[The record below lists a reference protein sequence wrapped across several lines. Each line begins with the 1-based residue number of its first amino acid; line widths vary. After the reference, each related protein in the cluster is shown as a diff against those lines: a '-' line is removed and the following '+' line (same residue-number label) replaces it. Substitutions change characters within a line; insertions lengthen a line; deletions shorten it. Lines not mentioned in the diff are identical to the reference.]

1 MSQSSPSDTD
11 KDREPQT
18 FDEAAG
24 SEHPA
29 RAEDRLRRFRLP
41 VFEGPLDLLLHL
53 IKRNELDPQEVTTS
67 IITEQYL
74 QYLELLDSLNLDLAG
89 EYLVMAATLLLIKSY
104 SLLPH
109 PDITDTEDGEEL
121 KRDLVARLLEYQR
134 YREAGAKLGERPMLG
149 RDVFAAPGEKLESD
163 GPVEYRASLFDL
175 VEALREVLKRISGK
189 TPRQI
194 VLRDI
199 PVAERIPVVLEA
211 VSRAERIEFEAL
223 FEDLSDTSIVIATFL
238 ALLELIRRGQVTAL
252 QQGRHGSILLC
263 RKTSPTGQVAGEDSG
278 TDQTSKSS

>member
-1 MSQSSPSDTD
+1 MSQGSHSDAE
-11 KDREPQT
+11 KDREPPAPT
-18 FDEAAG
+18 AFDEAAEG
-24 SEHPA
+24 EQPA
-29 RAEDRLRRFRLP
+29 RSDDALRRFRLP
-41 VFEGPLDLLLHL
+41 IFEGPLDLLLHL
-53 IKRNELDPQEVTTS
+53 IKRNELDPQEVTAS

-109 PDITDTEDGEEL
+109 PELAETEDGEEL

-149 RDVFAAPGEKLESD
+149 RDVFAAPGETIQSGE
-163 GPVEYRASLFDL
+163 PVEYRASLFDL
-175 VEALREVLKRISGK
+175 VEALREVLKRLSGK
-189 TPRQI
+189 APRQI

-211 VSRAERIEFEAL
+211 IGRAERIEFAAL
-223 FEDLSDTSIVIATFL
+223 FEDLADRSLVIATFL
-238 ALLELIRRGQVTAL
+238 ALLELIRRGAVRAF
-252 QQGRHGSILLC
+252 QQGRLGPIVLSRGSPL
-263 RKTSPTGQVAGEDSG
+263 PDQGEG
-278 TDQTSKSS
+278 